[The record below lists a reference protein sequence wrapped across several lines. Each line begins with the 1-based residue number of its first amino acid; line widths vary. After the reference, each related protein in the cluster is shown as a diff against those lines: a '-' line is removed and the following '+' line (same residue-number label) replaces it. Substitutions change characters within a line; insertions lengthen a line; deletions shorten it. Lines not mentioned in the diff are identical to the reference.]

1 MEGVDLGMGIAELE
15 GVKELIEDALVEQL
29 SESIRKSDMGVTK
42 PAREVSRSMRDR
54 LYTIVKLEQSR
65 KSVREEGDIDYR
77 RG

>member
-1 MEGVDLGMGIAELE
+1 MGIAELE

-54 LYTIVKLEQSR
+54 LYTIVKLGQSR
-65 KSVREEGDIDYR
+65 KFVREEG
-77 RG
+77 GH